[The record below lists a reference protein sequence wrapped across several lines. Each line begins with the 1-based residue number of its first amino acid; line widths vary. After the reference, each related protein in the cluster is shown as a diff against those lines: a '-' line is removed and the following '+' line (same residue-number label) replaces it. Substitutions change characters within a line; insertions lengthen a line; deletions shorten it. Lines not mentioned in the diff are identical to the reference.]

1 MMATT
6 FSTKGDVGILTLN
19 NPPLNLWD
27 LGFLADW
34 KTAVDQ
40 AYRSDIRA
48 LIVRAEGLIFS
59 GGADVNIFR
68 GVSTREAREMFELY
82 LPVIRK
88 LETLPLPTIAAV
100 QGLCLAAGME
110 LVLACDLIW
119 AGESA
124 RLGQTEAMIATST
137 LLGGIQR
144 ITARAGAARAKEMV
158 FSGAQ
163 YDAHTLERWNI
174 VNRVVPDDKL
184 ESEVMSY
191 AKILAAGPTASHAV
205 GKELIRKY
213 LTAGLDAAD
222 QHVLDVAMPL
232 FETRDMQHAVET
244 LVEHGVRNVA
254 ARTKFVG
261 K

>member
-1 MMATT
+1 MAAASFKTD
-6 FSTKGDVGILTLN
+6 GDVGILTLN

-27 LGFLADW
+27 HGLLADW
-34 KTAVDQ
+34 KISVEQ

-48 LIVRAEGLIFS
+48 LVVRAEGPIFS
-59 GGADVNIFR
+59 GGADVKIFKR
-68 GVSTREAREMFELY
+68 LSTKAAREMFELY

-88 LETLPLPTIAAV
+88 LETLPFPTIAAV

-144 ITARAGAARAKEMV
+144 ITARAGPARAKEMI

-174 VNRVVPDDKL
+174 VNRVVSDDKL
-184 ESEVMSY
+184 DAEVLGY

-222 QHVLDVAMPL
+222 QHVLDVGMPL
-232 FETRDMQHAVET
+232 FETQDMQHGVET
-244 LVEHGVRNVA
+244 LVEHGVRNLA
-254 ARTKFVG
+254 ARSRFIG